1 MERLLIIHLF
11 LSCFTTRNNKDFRVE
26 FKQLSFLDKKDTNV
40 HCSVDT
46 VDTVIKLCH
55 VSGRSDYTFKRP
67 A

>member
-1 MERLLIIHLF
+1 MERPLIIYLF
-11 LSCFTTRNNKDFRVE
+11 LSYFTTRNNKDFRVE

-46 VDTVIKLCH
+46 VIKLCH